1 MTKKTIE
8 QLESMI
14 HNEGHRLEQSFAEDM
29 VRNSHTMRILSE
41 RVRALEHKDIILQIS
56 NILAKACFCPNNIE
70 YNECSQNK
78 DCSTCIYDFLHKRLG
93 DITNEKKRF
102 R

>member
-14 HNEGHRLEQSFAEDM
+14 HDEGRRLEKSFTEDII
-29 VRNSHTMRILSE
+29 RNSHTMSILSE
-41 RVRALEHKDIILQIS
+41 RVRALEHKDKLLSIS
-56 NILAKACFCPNNIE
+56 NILAKARFCPDNIK
-70 YNECSQNK
+70 YNECLQNK
-78 DCSTCIYDFLHKRLG
+78 NCSTCIYDFLYKRLG
-93 DITNEKKRF
+93 DISNEQKRF